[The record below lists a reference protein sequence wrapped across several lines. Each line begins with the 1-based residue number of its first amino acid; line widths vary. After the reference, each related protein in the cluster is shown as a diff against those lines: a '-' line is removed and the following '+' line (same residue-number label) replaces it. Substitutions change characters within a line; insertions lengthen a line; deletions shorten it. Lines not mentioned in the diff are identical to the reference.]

1 MTYHAARSTGAPGA
15 PLLITAHGTG
25 GTEAQFHAL
34 GSDLVPGAHV
44 VSPRGDVDEQGQ
56 LRFFR
61 RTGEGVYDMED
72 LARAT
77 TRMAGF
83 IATERDRTGAG
94 TICALGYSNGA
105 NILAATAMANPGLLD
120 RLALLHPLIPWTPD
134 PQPGLAGTRILVTAG
149 EQDPIC
155 PAPLTRAYLDWLRA
169 QGAEV
174 TEHWHAGGHELHPD
188 ELRAARDLLA

>member
-1 MTYHAARSTGAPGA
+1 MTYHAARQDGAPGA

-44 VSPRGDVDEQGQ
+44 VSPRGDVDEQGH

-77 TRMAGF
+77 AKMAGF
-83 IATERDRTGAG
+83 IAAERDRTGAG

-105 NILAATAMANPGLLD
+105 NILAATAMAHPGLLD

-134 PQPGLAGTRILVTAG
+134 PQPALAGTRILVTAG
-149 EQDPIC
+149 EHDPIC

-169 QGAEV
+169 QDAEV
-174 TEHWHAGGHELHPD
+174 TEHWHGGGHELHPD
-188 ELRAARDLLA
+188 ELRAARDLLG